1 VYGDSNCIDGAHLV
15 KPCYWLM
22 DALLEYTSA
31 AHIPHRLAQQA
42 ASPIKPL
49 VMFFSVVADP

>member
-49 VMFFSVVADP
+49 VMVALVK